1 MTDNIGAVGVD
12 AILKQLNDIATDRL
26 GVLDRAIELAKSLTG
41 PDDPN
46 LEQISNLI
54 REGDRM
60 PSIVE
65 ELERMLA
72 NVKADAPLPDNTGK

>member
-12 AILKQLNDIATDRL
+12 AILKQLSDIATDRL

-41 PDDPN
+41 PDDPK
-46 LEQISNLI
+46 LEQLSNLI

-65 ELERMLA
+65 ELKRMLSDVRVA
-72 NVKADAPLPDNTGK
+72 SPPDNTGK

>member
-1 MTDNIGAVGVD
+1 MTDNVD
-12 AILKQLNDIATDRL
+12 TMLKQLSDICDIATDRL

-46 LEQISNLI
+46 LEQISILI
-54 REGDRM
+54 RKGDRM

-72 NVKADAPLPDNTGK
+72 DVKADAPQSDNTGK